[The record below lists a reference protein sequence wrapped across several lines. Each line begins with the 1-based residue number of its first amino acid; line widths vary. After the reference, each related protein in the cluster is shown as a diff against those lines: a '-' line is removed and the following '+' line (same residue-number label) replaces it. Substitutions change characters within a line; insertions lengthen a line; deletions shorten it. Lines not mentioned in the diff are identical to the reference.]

1 VTWERQTGANLTIA
15 RQAND
20 GGGGRSN
27 TDCTTQLRLP
37 VKPYALYKSL
47 RLLGYFDSP
56 GEAFAV
62 GIAQFP
68 DGAFSIQEVNRQEP
82 PRTGH

>member
-1 VTWERQTGANLTIA
+1 MSIA

-20 GGGGRSN
+20 GGGGRSH
-27 TDCTTQLRLP
+27 TESTAQPRLP

-56 GEAFAV
+56 GEAFAA

-68 DGAFSIQEVNRQEP
+68 DGAFSIQEVARGP
-82 PRTGH
+82 LKTGH

>member
-1 VTWERQTGANLTIA
+1 MDIA

-20 GGGGRSN
+20 GGGGRSQ
-27 TDCTTQLRLP
+27 DESTTQLRLP

-56 GEAFAV
+56 GEAFAA
-62 GIAQFP
+62 GISQFP
-68 DGAFSIQEVNRQEP
+68 DGAFSIQEVARG
-82 PRTGH
+82 RFLAGH

>member
-1 VTWERQTGANLTIA
+1 LTIA
-15 RQAND
+15 RQADD
-20 GGGGRSN
+20 GGGGRFDS
-27 TDCTTQLRLP
+27 DITTQLRLP

-56 GEAFAV
+56 AEAFAA

-68 DGAFSIQEVNRQEP
+68 DGAFSIQEVYRQELSEGG
-82 PRTGH
+82 R

>member
-1 VTWERQTGANLTIA
+1 LTIA

-27 TDCTTQLRLP
+27 GDSTTQLRLP

-56 GEAFAV
+56 GEAFVA

-68 DGAFSIQEVNRQEP
+68 DGAFSIQEVHRQGLSS
-82 PRTGH
+82 TGR